1 MLVFAVGSS
10 GSRAS
15 PPTGESGVVAFERGG
30 DIFVANVDGS
40 GERNLTRGRVVNAS
54 DPDVSPSG
62 TMIAFDEYLGGVAD
76 RTAVINVDGTG
87 LRRLGANGGAQWSPD
102 GSLVAF
108 GGLSERE
115 LDVVAPDGSG
125 RRTVAT
131 DDDGGF
137 SWSPDGR
144 EIAYGSDGG
153 LQALDVMNG
162 TKRTVAQMRANVVAW
177 SPDGSKIAF
186 TTNLGQRL
194 WLVGADGSGLRN
206 LFFAEGSVDAPSWSP
221 DSKEIAFGA
230 VAGLIGPARVIAL
243 DIVSGSVVRLTTPE
257 FGEGSEVPSWAPD
270 GSRIAYVRE
279 RTRGGVG
286 DVWVMNADGSAK
298 TQVTHA
304 LPLGTGTGADSL
316 SGPKWIPG
324 LNRIEPDVESG
335 VTIPARPSRVVKLRA
350 TVDQLAADQAHAFFS
365 SGKLG
370 VWSIRSGRLRS
381 QRAGGCDNLD
391 GLAIAGAQTAWICE
405 SAGASFDE
413 EWLRTATLSRPRPTD
428 VVHLNYPGLGVAG
441 AGTLIV
447 FSTGRKIWR
456 LDGSRKRLLRIER
469 TVALPLSCDN
479 DRALLERRDGSLEAV
494 SARGRLI
501 GVVRAAQRPA
511 AAALA
516 GNRIVVLAH
525 VGRADQ
531 LQVYRLSDGRR
542 VRSWPLAGGSV
553 ELQSAH
559 GRLAVYGV
567 GAAIHVI
574 DLVSGHDVILQFAQ
588 QAGEPVAR
596 LVKAGLVYTYAAS
609 DAVRPGRLGF
619 IPRANLARLLRS

>member
-1 MLVFAVGSS
+1 VTSS
-10 GSRAS
+10 
-15 PPTGESGVVAFERGG
+15 
-30 DIFVANVDGS
+30 NVDGS

-54 DPDVSPSG
+54 APDVSPSG
-62 TMIAFDEYLGGVAD
+62 TMIAFNEYLGGVAD

-87 LRRLGANGGAQWSPD
+87 LRRLGANGGQAAPHWSPD

-108 GGLSERE
+108 GGPPDRK

-131 DDDGGF
+131 DDDGFDF

-153 LQALDVMNG
+153 LQAVDVMNG
-162 TKRTVAQMRANVVAW
+162 TKRTIAQMRANVVAW

-206 LFFAEGSVDAPSWSP
+206 LFFTEGSVDAPSWSP

-230 VAGLIGPARVIAL
+230 GARLSDPARVIAL
-243 DIVSGSVVRLTTPE
+243 DIASGSVVRLTTPE

-279 RTRGGVG
+279 RTQRSFGG

-304 LPLGTGTGADSL
+304 LPLGTRTGANSL

-335 VTIPARPSRVVKLRA
+335 VTIPARPSRVVKLTA

-365 SGKLG
+365 SDKLG
-370 VWSIRSGRLRS
+370 VWSIRTGRLRS
-381 QRAGGCDNLD
+381 QRAGDCDNLD
-391 GLAIAGAQTAWICE
+391 GLAIAGAQIAWICE

-428 VVHLNYPGLGVAG
+428 VVHLNYPGLSVAG

-479 DRALLERRDGSLEAV
+479 GRALLEREDGSLEAV

-542 VRSWPLAGGSV
+542 VRSWPMAGGSV

-574 DLVSGHDVILQFAQ
+574 DLVTGHDVILQFAQ
-588 QAGEPVAR
+588 QADEPEAR
-596 LVKAGLVYTYAAS
+596 LVKAGLVYTYGAS

-619 IPRANLARLLRS
+619 IPRANLAQLLRS